1 MARSNRTSSSRKRN
15 RHVSERSWLVGFL
28 VIAATSAVY
37 VNAYNG
43 AFLFDDA
50 VHILQ
55 NAGIRR
61 LWPLAT
67 VLQGRRPLV
76 DLTLAANYRLGG
88 FEPRGYHLVNIAIH
102 ALAALALYGVV
113 RQTLLRSSHRE
124 NSAWGVS
131 WVALAAALIWA
142 AHPLQTQSVT
152 YLIQRSE
159 SMMGL
164 FYLLTLYCVIRGAGS
179 TDWTSKPACHQQAG
193 LPPAGWL
200 ASGPTDRV
208 GPTYKTCWYIAAVLC
223 CALGMGSK
231 GVMVTAPVVV
241 LLYDRAFLGGS
252 FVEALR
258 RRWGLYMS
266 LAATWVVLWACGV
279 AGGVLDPSRK
289 SATVGF
295 SFQGIT
301 PWQYAATQPG
311 VILHYLTLSLWPH
324 PLCLDYS
331 WPVVRTAGAT
341 VLPGVLVGSLLAAT
355 AWALLRRPRLGFPGV
370 WFFVILA
377 PTSSVIPIRDTLFEH
392 RMYLSLAAAAVL
404 AAIAGDRLLRC
415 LCTRLP
421 LPDAS
426 RRLLTAALVV
436 TVTVALSNETVRRNK
451 HYASEL
457 TMWRDV
463 VTRRP
468 NSDRAHYNLGTSLLD
483 RNDLDD
489 AMVAFRR
496 ALQINPRSPK
506 AYYNLGKALSR
517 VGRMEEAGKR
527 YVEAV
532 QADPTLAEAHSDLGN
547 MLAKGGRVEEAIAC
561 YQEAIRV
568 KPRYAPAHYN
578 LGAVFLKLGKIGEAV
593 DALRHATRLSP
604 DTPRVHFALGQAL
617 VEQGRITEAVS
628 EFRETLRLDPS
639 HDKARS
645 ALEAALDQR
654 PASGPPVSH
663 LGKEGLRE
671 GPP

>member
-1 MARSNRTSSSRKRN
+1 
-15 RHVSERSWLVGFL
+15 VGFL

-88 FEPRGYHLVNIAIH
+88 FEPQGYHVVNIAIH

-200 ASGPTDRV
+200 ASGPTGRV

-258 RRWGLYMS
+258 RRWGLYAS
-266 LAATWVVLWACGV
+266 LAATWAVLWACGV

-289 SATVGF
+289 SATMGF
-295 SFQGIT
+295 SLQEIT

-331 WPVVRTAGAT
+331 WPVARTADAM
-341 VLPGVLVGSLLAAT
+341 VLPGVLVGLLLAAT

-377 PTSSVIPIRDTLFEH
+377 PTSSVIPIKDTLFEH
-392 RMYLSLAAAAVL
+392 RMYLSLAAVVVLLVVGSDRLLRQLVLRMPLVNSRRRLAGGALVVAAAAVL
-404 AAIAGDRLLRC
+404 AVGTIRRNRDYREAVSMWQDVVAKRPWNARAFEQLGTALIAVHNKPDAITAYRHAVRVDPDFASAHANLGNALSETGRFEEAVTHYSRARRFDPQRVDVCINLAFALEQSGRIEEAIATYR
-415 LCTRLP
+415 
-421 LPDAS
+421 DAARIEPHPPS
-426 RRLLTAALVV
+426 PRTSA
-436 TVTVALSNETVRRNK
+436 
-451 HYASEL
+451 
-457 TMWRDV
+457 
-463 VTRRP
+463 
-468 NSDRAHYNLGTSLLD
+468 RAHYNLADLL
-483 RNDLDD
+483 RTQGRLDEAVTEYRKAVRLWSHYEKAHFALGWVLALQGQLD
-489 AMVAFRR
+489 EAVNHFERT
-496 ALQINPRSPK
+496 LQINP
-506 AYYNLGKALSR
+506 NH
-517 VGRMEEAGKR
+517 
-527 YVEAV
+527 
-532 QADPTLAEAHSDLGN
+532 T
-547 MLAKGGRVEEAIAC
+547 
-561 YQEAIRV
+561 
-568 KPRYAPAHYN
+568 
-578 LGAVFLKLGKIGEAV
+578 GARNART
-593 DALRHATRLSP
+593 DALRKLGSP
-604 DTPRVHFALGQAL
+604 D
-617 VEQGRITEAVS
+617 S
-628 EFRETLRLDPS
+628 D
-639 HDKARS
+639 
-645 ALEAALDQR
+645 
-654 PASGPPVSH
+654 
-663 LGKEGLRE
+663 
-671 GPP
+671 